1 MIDIVNKMVAII
13 LVILSLN
20 FYIMWLISKEDYYH
34 KQAIYFAMLAIVNII
49 V

>member
-1 MIDIVNKMVAII
+1 MIDIANEILAII

-20 FYIMWLISKEDYYH
+20 FYVMWLISKEDYYH
-34 KQAIYFAMLAIVNII
+34 KQATYFAMLAIANII